1 MYWFHIELEIPIFG
15 KDSRYIYAENQ
26 SDAKFIALK
35 KASDDFKCSLKLSR
49 LFYVKKSIEIEFYR
63 ISGGF

>member
-26 SDAKFIALK
+26 SDAKYIALK
-35 KASDDFKCSLKLSR
+35 KASDDFKCSSETIQVVLC
-49 LFYVKKSIEIEFYR
+49 KKIN
-63 ISGGF
+63 

>member
-15 KDSRYIYAENQ
+15 KDIRYIYAENQ

-35 KASDDFKCSLKLSR
+35 KASDDFKCSSETIQVVLC
-49 LFYVKKSIEIEFYR
+49 KKIN
-63 ISGGF
+63 